1 MLYLMKSVK
10 AYRYRYLILLSLVLL
25 MFSVEVQWLN
35 LAPVGRVANH
45 YYQGQL
51 SLRYASPVDLLSLT
65 YLLVFVVAS
74 IPSSYLLHRL
84 GIRWATWIASGLII
98 FGSMTKWLYLSNF
111 LAVLFGQFILA
122 LGQALVLT
130 SITEIVSRWFPIRE
144 RGMAVG
150 ITSAS
155 QYLSLA
161 LVMIITPLMVVTRA
175 NDPAWGSGFDRM
187 MQFYAL
193 FSSIL
198 ALIPAFLI
206 RENPP
211 TPSSSLCGKR
221 NEGFLASFRALN
233 ANTSLRGLTIIFSV
247 GWGVLMILFIKVDE
261 ISAFLGF
268 ADSNGL
274 LGIAML
280 AGGMVGAVLIPA
292 LSDRFRRRKLF
303 FVFCNVCSI
312 PGILLLVFCQQI
324 GQVFL
329 GSEAIALIGAS
340 VVGLSLLAS
349 VPLGSQ
355 YAAELGQGIH
365 EEIIQGMLLLFSQAG
380 CACILIISLVT
391 TEQYSVMLL
400 SSLGGLLVAAMIGS
414 SFLRES
420 SMIITE
426 EERLNDVINQE
437 IVHLQ

>member
-1 MLYLMKSVK
+1 MKSVK

-25 MFSVEVQWLN
+25 MFSVGVQWLN

-51 SLRYASPVDLLSLT
+51 PLRYSSPVDLLSLT
-65 YLLVFVVAS
+65 YLLVFIVAS
-74 IPSSYLLHRL
+74 IPASYLLHRL

-98 FGSMTKWLYLSNF
+98 FGAMTKWLYLSNF
-111 LAVLFGQFILA
+111 LAVLFGQFFLA

-161 LVMIITPLMVVTRA
+161 LVMIISPLMVATRA
-175 NDPAWGSGFDRM
+175 NDPAWGSGFEQM
-187 MQFYAL
+187 MRFYAF

-211 TPSSSLCGKR
+211 SPSSSLASKKS
-221 NEGFLASFRALN
+221 ESFLSSFRALN

-247 GWGVLMILFIKVDE
+247 GWGVLMTLFIKVDE
-261 ISAFLGF
+261 ISALLGF
-268 ADSNGL
+268 PDSNGL

-280 AGGMVGAVLIPA
+280 AGGMVGAVLLPA

-324 GQVFL
+324 GQVIL

-340 VVGLSLLAS
+340 IVGLSLLAS
-349 VPLGSQ
+349 VPIGSQ

-380 CACILIISLVT
+380 CAFILIVSLVT

-414 SFLRES
+414 SFLKES

>member
-51 SLRYASPVDLLSLT
+51 PLRYASPVDLLSLT

-98 FGSMTKWLYLSNF
+98 FGSMTKWLYLSSF

-175 NDPAWGSGFDRM
+175 NDPAWGNGFDRM

-198 ALIPAFLI
+198 AIIPAFLI

-211 TPSSSLCGKR
+211 TPSSSLCGKK

-247 GWGVLMILFIKVDE
+247 GWGVLMVLFIKVDE
-261 ISAFLGF
+261 ISALLGF

-340 VVGLSLLAS
+340 IVGLSLLAS